1 MPPPQLL
8 LPLCGALVFGVAV
21 GWAGSGLITPR
32 QRSPETGAEKS
43 LTEPHTSRNT
53 PASSTSRNSPAAG
66 ASSLSTSALSA
77 KSPEFLHELRAAL
90 SLDDRDEV
98 RIRVE
103 ELISLL
109 APEDFPVAYLAA
121 KNLDDSQPFL
131 LDLATHWARLDPR
144 GAAVFAA
151 THSASDN
158 YLATV
163 GAEWAAQDLK
173 GSIAWLESTLPQ
185 PGHGDLTFLILNV
198 VLALSKDDPRA
209 ALDLWSRQKR
219 SIADWV
225 KREGPNDLYVRWAN
239 SDPNAAATAAWEVR
253 GTEPSALTD
262 VVKTWAAKDGA
273 AAEAWVG
280 QLPSGA
286 MRKVLERGVG
296 QALADSDPAAA
307 MAWAAKCQDPYISQF
322 IFKAALP
329 KYAASDLS
337 GALQAIDGMPAG
349 KMRDSAISAATW
361 ALSANGDSKGALQ
374 LFARLPAGPER
385 NDAAS
390 AISYHMG
397 TSDPRAALDWLVA
410 NGTLAGN
417 VRNSTIQAWLAQSPD
432 EALSWAKALPSG
444 ENRDAALSSI
454 AQIYIPKD
462 TAQAEALFTQLTP
475 DGQERFAR
483 PMIRQLAARD
493 LDQARQWAETVHP
506 GEAQAIAFGYVADGW
521 YKQDPAAAAQW
532 LKTLPNG
539 QGRDSAIALIVTPS
553 SQKIPPAPW
562 PMRFPSPMN

>member
-1 MPPPQLL
+1 M
-8 LPLCGALVFGVAV
+8 
-21 GWAGSGLITPR
+21 
-32 QRSPETGAEKS
+32 
-43 LTEPHTSRNT
+43 
-53 PASSTSRNSPAAG
+53 
-66 ASSLSTSALSA
+66 
-77 KSPEFLHELRAAL
+77 
-90 SLDDRDEV
+90 
-98 RIRVE
+98 E
-103 ELISLL
+103 ELIGLL
-109 APEDFPVAYLAA
+109 APEDFPAAYLAA

-209 ALDLWSRQKR
+209 GLDLWNRQKR
-219 SIADWV
+219 YIADWV
-225 KREGPNDLYVRWAN
+225 KREEPNYFYVQWAN
-239 SDPNAAATAAWEVR
+239 SDPNAAATAAWEAR
-253 GTEPSALTD
+253 GTESGTLKG
-262 VVKTWAAKDGA
+262 VVKTWAKKDGA
-273 AAEAWVG
+273 AAEAWIS

-286 MRKVLERGVG
+286 TRKVLEREVG

-307 MAWAAKCQDPYISQF
+307 MAWAAKCQDSYISQF

-337 GALQAIDGMPAG
+337 GALQAIDGMAAG
-349 KMRDSAISAATW
+349 KIRDSAISEAAS
-361 ALSANGDSKGALQ
+361 ALSRGGDSKGALQ
-374 LFARLPAGPER
+374 FFARLPSGPER
-385 NDAAS
+385 NVAAG
-390 AISYHMG
+390 AIFYHMG
-397 TSDPRAALDWLVA
+397 TSAPRAALDWLVA
-410 NGTLAGN
+410 NGSLAGN
-417 VRNSTIQAWLAQSPD
+417 GLDGTIQAWLAQSPD
-432 EALSWAKALPSG
+432 EALSWAKALPSA

-454 AQIYIPKD
+454 AQIYIAKD

-475 DGQERFAR
+475 DGQGRLAE
-483 PMIRQLAARD
+483 PMIRQLVARD
-493 LDQARQWAETVHP
+493 LDQARQWAETLHP
-506 GEAQAIAFGYVADGW
+506 GEAQAIAFSYVADGW

-539 QGRDSAIALIVTPS
+539 QGRDSAISAYSDALEPKDPAGAMAYALSISDELNRNSEIDSLVQRWMYRDPEAARGWITKSPLS
-553 SQKIPPAPW
+553 EEQKAHLLN
-562 PMRFPSPMN
+562 RSP